1 MSAASGEPAR
11 TPAHVAIIMD
21 GNGRWAASRGL
32 PRALGHRQGVEAV
45 RALIKG
51 AAGLGLT
58 HLTLFGF
65 STENWQRPQ
74 DEVNALFDLLRQ
86 FVGADLAGLAREG
99 VRVRI
104 IGSRDGLSDD
114 LLEIVERAERDTR
127 HNTRFH
133 LTVAFNYGARD
144 EIVRAVNALTARAA
158 QTGKAEPLD
167 EAGFA
172 AALDTQGLP
181 DPDLI
186 IRTSGEMRL
195 SNFLLWQGAY
205 SELVFVD
212 VLWPDFTLE
221 HLREAIAVFQSRE
234 RRFGGR

>member
-99 VRVRI
+99 VHVRI

>member
-45 RALIKG
+45 RGLIKG

-86 FVGADLAGLAREG
+86 FVGADLAGLARQG

-114 LLEIVERAERDTR
+114 LLEIVEQAERDTR

-158 QTGKAEPLD
+158 ETGKAQPLD

>member
-51 AAGLGLT
+51 AGGLGLT

-158 QTGKAEPLD
+158 ETGKAQPLD
-167 EAGFA
+167 EAEFA
-172 AALDTQGLP
+172 AVLDTQGLP

-205 SELVFVD
+205 SELVFID

>member
-1 MSAASGEPAR
+1 MSAEPGDTAR
-11 TPAHVAIIMD
+11 LPAHIAIIMD
-21 GNGRWAASRGL
+21 GNGRWAAARGL

-45 RALIKG
+45 RALVRG
-51 AAGLGLT
+51 AGELGVT

-74 DEVNALFDLLRQ
+74 DEVSALFELLRQ
-86 FVGADLAGLAREG
+86 FVHADLASLDKEG

-104 IGSRDGLSDD
+104 MGSRAGLSDD
-114 LLEIVERAERDTR
+114 ILNIIERAETTTAA
-127 HNTRFH
+127 NTRFH

-144 EIVRAVNALTARAA
+144 EIVRAVNAIARRS
-158 QTGKAEPLD
+158 AESGDAEVHDEKSFSGLLD
-167 EAGFA
+167 SH
-172 AALDTQGLP
+172 DLP

-205 SELVFVD
+205 AELVFMD
-212 VLWPDFTLE
+212 VLWPDFSLS
-221 HLREAIAVFQSRE
+221 HLKEAIAIYQRRD

>member
-1 MSAASGEPAR
+1 MSAASADTAR
-11 TPAHVAIIMD
+11 TPAHIAIIMD
-21 GNGRWAASRGL
+21 GNGRWAAARGL

-45 RALIKG
+45 RALVRG
-51 AAGLGLT
+51 AGDLGVT

-74 DEVNALFDLLRQ
+74 DEVSALFELLRQ
-86 FVGADLAGLAREG
+86 FVHADLASLDEAG

-104 IGSRDGLSDD
+104 MGSRKGLSDD
-114 LLEIVERAERDTR
+114 ILKIIDRAETTTVA
-127 HNTRFH
+127 NSRFH

-144 EIVRAVNALTARAA
+144 EIIRAVNALAIRCASSGTAELHDEKSFS
-158 QTGKAEPLD
+158 GLLD
-167 EAGFA
+167 SH
-172 AALDTQGLP
+172 DLP

-205 SELVFVD
+205 AELVFMD
-212 VLWPDFTLE
+212 VLWPDFSLN
-221 HLREAIAVFQSRE
+221 HLREAIATYQGRE

>member
-1 MSAASGEPAR
+1 MSAAPGEPAR

-86 FVGADLAGLAREG
+86 FVGVDLAGLAREG

-158 QTGKAEPLD
+158 ETGKAQPLD

>member
-158 QTGKAEPLD
+158 ETGKAQPLD

>member
-158 QTGKAEPLD
+158 ETGKAAPLD